1 MEQVNKP
8 LTEKT
13 SRSSIK
19 QAVRCKRDASGSSR
33 VGSGCTGSCE
43 QSNPFIKKQQVFANA
58 GNPKCPELSEPKHVP
73 LQAT

>member
-19 QAVRCKRDASGSSR
+19 QLSVVNVTRLEAAGWALAAQAHVNSLI
-33 VGSGCTGSCE
+33 
-43 QSNPFIKKQQVFANA
+43 PFIKKQQVFANA
-58 GNPKCPELSEPKHVP
+58 GNPKVP
-73 LQAT
+73 